1 MISRRG
7 AAEAFSSES
16 RREAPYL
23 NCFLLQAFSDQ
34 HAESSCGIS
43 VWRYT
48 RRVFGRLFK
57 QPYVIIGIRQH
68 AFGAITDD
76 GIAANLDGIRDI
88 DRVIDQDHR
97 GCGALVITD
106 PRRRNPNLPP
116 LWIANSFL
124 VPGTSR
130 HSLPKR
136 GTKQTSDYIFRQG
149 DAVNSYVGLSRLTEC
164 RGG

>member
-34 HAESSCGIS
+34 HVESSCGIS

-76 GIAANLDGIRDI
+76 GIAANLDGICDI

-106 PRRRNPNLPP
+106 PRRRKPNLHPSGLLIASWYRGLLATASRSAVQSRPP
-116 LWIANSFL
+116 T
-124 VPGTSR
+124 TS
-130 HSLPKR
+130 SGKE
-136 GTKQTSDYIFRQG
+136 TQ
-149 DAVNSYVGLSRLTEC
+149 
-164 RGG
+164 